1 MRLGEVKMK
10 LFVLLMVLCILITYA
25 PATAVAE
32 DVESAG
38 GETQVENTGEVRSE
52 NTIGEAQAEDIA
64 EGVQADD
71 EGNQP
76 EEDVKESPDGQ
87 TGEKE
92 ETKDKENEK
101 KTKEEDNNGQVL
113 LIDGTDPAVL
123 HLKAAGG
130 ALKSASTGSK
140 LDPTKI
146 KKVSW
151 VHSSWSW
158 LITAQKNK
166 ADGTHVRKI
175 TSVKDDEGNEL
186 LDQDGITAGYVY
198 CTEPGTNTPEDLH
211 FGHQFGASDGE
222 YEAKNGETVQSMAD
236 LAGKKIVASGQ
247 GSTPEYALNYLLEK
261 NGLTGQVEVEY
272 VSEHDEAVS
281 ALVAGKADLVMI
293 PEPKV
298 TAALSQLETA
308 RVAISLTDEWDK
320 VSDTQM
326 ITGVLVVQKAFAN
339 EHPEIL
345 KAFLEEYEA
354 SVKFTNENPQEAS
367 QLIEKYGI
375 IPKAP
380 VALKALP
387 NCNIVYIDG
396 SEMAA
401 AVTAMLTTLFDANPA
416 SVGGSLPGEE
426 MFYESHS

>member
-1 MRLGEVKMK
+1 MKKTIAIILTLLLGISLLAGCGKKEEEPQPTTQEQKAAQDTSVDIHVTALKGPTGMGMAYLNQQSDDGNTAYKYTINYAGAPDEVVGGLISGEIDIAAVPVNLAATLFNKTNGEV
-10 LFVLLMVLCILITYA
+10 L
-25 PATAVAE
+25 TAAVNTLG
-32 DVESAG
+32 VIYI
-38 GETQVENTGEVRSE
+38 VENG
-52 NTIGEAQAEDIA
+52 D
-64 EGVQADD
+64 
-71 EGNQP
+71 
-76 EEDVKESPDGQ
+76 
-87 TGEKE
+87 
-92 ETKDKENEK
+92 
-101 KTKEEDNNGQVL
+101 
-113 LIDGTDPAVL
+113 
-123 HLKAAGG
+123 
-130 ALKSASTGSK
+130 
-140 LDPTKI
+140 
-146 KKVSW
+146 
-151 VHSSWSW
+151 
-158 LITAQKNK
+158 
-166 ADGTHVRKI
+166 
-175 TSVKDDEGNEL
+175 
-186 LDQDGITAGYVY
+186 
-198 CTEPGTNTPEDLH
+198 
-211 FGHQFGASDGE
+211 
-222 YEAKNGETVQSMAD
+222 TVQSMAD
-236 LAGKKIVASGQ
+236 LAGRKIVASGQ

-298 TAALSQLETA
+298 TAALSQLESA

-345 KAFLEEYEA
+345 KDFLEEYKA
-354 SVKFTNENPQEAS
+354 SVEFTNANPQEAS

-387 NCNIVYIDG
+387 NCNIVYMDG

-401 AVTAMLTTLFDANPA
+401 AVTAMLTTLYDANPT
-416 SVGGSLPGEE
+416 SVGGNLPGEE

>member
-1 MRLGEVKMK
+1 MKKTIAIILTLLLGISLLAGCEKKEEEPQPSTQEQKAAQDTSVSVNVTALKGPTGMGMAYLNQQSDDGNTAYQYTVNYAGAPDEVVGGLISGEIDIAAVPVNLAATLYNKTNGEV
-10 LFVLLMVLCILITYA
+10 L
-25 PATAVAE
+25 TAAVNTLG
-32 DVESAG
+32 VIYI
-38 GETQVENTGEVRSE
+38 VENG
-52 NTIGEAQAEDIA
+52 D
-64 EGVQADD
+64 
-71 EGNQP
+71 
-76 EEDVKESPDGQ
+76 
-87 TGEKE
+87 
-92 ETKDKENEK
+92 
-101 KTKEEDNNGQVL
+101 
-113 LIDGTDPAVL
+113 
-123 HLKAAGG
+123 
-130 ALKSASTGSK
+130 
-140 LDPTKI
+140 
-146 KKVSW
+146 
-151 VHSSWSW
+151 
-158 LITAQKNK
+158 
-166 ADGTHVRKI
+166 
-175 TSVKDDEGNEL
+175 
-186 LDQDGITAGYVY
+186 
-198 CTEPGTNTPEDLH
+198 
-211 FGHQFGASDGE
+211 
-222 YEAKNGETVQSMAD
+222 TVQSMAD

-298 TAALSQLETA
+298 TAALSQLESA

-345 KAFLEEYEA
+345 KAFLEEYKA
-354 SVKFTNENPQEAS
+354 SVEFTNANPQEAS

-387 NCNIVYIDG
+387 NCNIVYMDG

-401 AVTAMLTTLFDANPA
+401 AVTAMLTTLYDANPT

>member
-1 MRLGEVKMK
+1 MKKTIAIILTLLLGISLLAGCGKKEEEPQPSTQEQKAAQDTSVDINVTALKGPTGMGMAYLNQQSDDGNTAYKYTINYAGAPDEVVGGLISGEIDIAAVPVNLAATLFNKTNGEV
-10 LFVLLMVLCILITYA
+10 L
-25 PATAVAE
+25 TAAVNTLG
-32 DVESAG
+32 VIYI
-38 GETQVENTGEVRSE
+38 VENG
-52 NTIGEAQAEDIA
+52 D
-64 EGVQADD
+64 
-71 EGNQP
+71 
-76 EEDVKESPDGQ
+76 
-87 TGEKE
+87 
-92 ETKDKENEK
+92 
-101 KTKEEDNNGQVL
+101 
-113 LIDGTDPAVL
+113 
-123 HLKAAGG
+123 
-130 ALKSASTGSK
+130 
-140 LDPTKI
+140 
-146 KKVSW
+146 
-151 VHSSWSW
+151 
-158 LITAQKNK
+158 
-166 ADGTHVRKI
+166 
-175 TSVKDDEGNEL
+175 
-186 LDQDGITAGYVY
+186 
-198 CTEPGTNTPEDLH
+198 
-211 FGHQFGASDGE
+211 
-222 YEAKNGETVQSMAD
+222 TVQSMAD

-308 RVAISLTDEWDK
+308 RVAISLTEEWDK

-345 KAFLEEYEA
+345 KAFLEEYKA
-354 SVKFTNENPQEAS
+354 SVEFTNGNQQEAS

-401 AVTAMLTTLFDANPA
+401 SVTAMLTTLFNANPA
-416 SVGGSLPGEE
+416 SVGGNLPGAE
-426 MFYESHS
+426 MFYESPS

>member
-1 MRLGEVKMK
+1 MKKTIAIILTLLLGISLLAGCGKKEEEPQPTTQEQKAAQDTSVDIHVTALKGPTGMGMAYLNQQSDDGNTAYKYTINYAGAPDEVVGGLISGEIDIAAVPVNLAATLFNKTNGEV
-10 LFVLLMVLCILITYA
+10 L
-25 PATAVAE
+25 TAAVNTLG
-32 DVESAG
+32 VIYI
-38 GETQVENTGEVRSE
+38 VENGDS
-52 NTIGEAQAEDIA
+52 
-64 EGVQADD
+64 
-71 EGNQP
+71 
-76 EEDVKESPDGQ
+76 
-87 TGEKE
+87 
-92 ETKDKENEK
+92 
-101 KTKEEDNNGQVL
+101 
-113 LIDGTDPAVL
+113 
-123 HLKAAGG
+123 
-130 ALKSASTGSK
+130 
-140 LDPTKI
+140 
-146 KKVSW
+146 
-151 VHSSWSW
+151 
-158 LITAQKNK
+158 
-166 ADGTHVRKI
+166 
-175 TSVKDDEGNEL
+175 
-186 LDQDGITAGYVY
+186 
-198 CTEPGTNTPEDLH
+198 
-211 FGHQFGASDGE
+211 
-222 YEAKNGETVQSMAD
+222 VQSMAD

-345 KAFLEEYEA
+345 KAFLEEYKA
-354 SVKFTNENPQEAS
+354 SVEFTNGNPQEAS

-416 SVGGSLPGEE
+416 SVGGNLPGEE

>member
-1 MRLGEVKMK
+1 MKKTIAIILTLLLGISLLAGCGKKEEEPQPTTQEQKAAQDTSVDIHVTALKGPTGMGMAYLNQQSDDGNTAYKYTINYAGAPDEVVGGLISGEINIAAVPVNLAATLFNKTNGEV
-10 LFVLLMVLCILITYA
+10 L
-25 PATAVAE
+25 TAAVNTLG
-32 DVESAG
+32 VIYI
-38 GETQVENTGEVRSE
+38 VENG
-52 NTIGEAQAEDIA
+52 D
-64 EGVQADD
+64 
-71 EGNQP
+71 
-76 EEDVKESPDGQ
+76 
-87 TGEKE
+87 
-92 ETKDKENEK
+92 
-101 KTKEEDNNGQVL
+101 
-113 LIDGTDPAVL
+113 
-123 HLKAAGG
+123 
-130 ALKSASTGSK
+130 
-140 LDPTKI
+140 
-146 KKVSW
+146 
-151 VHSSWSW
+151 
-158 LITAQKNK
+158 
-166 ADGTHVRKI
+166 
-175 TSVKDDEGNEL
+175 
-186 LDQDGITAGYVY
+186 
-198 CTEPGTNTPEDLH
+198 
-211 FGHQFGASDGE
+211 
-222 YEAKNGETVQSMAD
+222 TVQSMAD

-345 KAFLEEYEA
+345 KAFLEEYKA
-354 SVKFTNENPQEAS
+354 SVEFTNGNPQEAS

-396 SEMAA
+396 GEMAA
-401 AVTAMLTTLFDANPA
+401 SVTAMLTTLFDANPA
-416 SVGGSLPGEE
+416 SVGGNLPGEE

>member
-1 MRLGEVKMK
+1 MKKTIAIILTLLLGISLLAGCGKKEEEPQPTTQEQKAAQDTSVDIHVTALKGPTGMGMAYLNQQSDDGNTAYKYTVNYAGAPDEVVGGLISGEIDIAAVPVNLAATLFNKTNGEV
-10 LFVLLMVLCILITYA
+10 L
-25 PATAVAE
+25 TAAVNTLGVIYI
-32 DVESAG
+32 VE
-38 GETQVENTGEVRSE
+38 
-52 NTIGEAQAEDIA
+52 
-64 EGVQADD
+64 
-71 EGNQP
+71 
-76 EEDVKESPDGQ
+76 
-87 TGEKE
+87 
-92 ETKDKENEK
+92 
-101 KTKEEDNNGQVL
+101 
-113 LIDGTDPAVL
+113 
-123 HLKAAGG
+123 
-130 ALKSASTGSK
+130 
-140 LDPTKI
+140 
-146 KKVSW
+146 
-151 VHSSWSW
+151 
-158 LITAQKNK
+158 
-166 ADGTHVRKI
+166 
-175 TSVKDDEGNEL
+175 
-186 LDQDGITAGYVY
+186 
-198 CTEPGTNTPEDLH
+198 
-211 FGHQFGASDGE
+211 
-222 YEAKNGETVQSMAD
+222 NGETVQSMAD

-298 TAALSQLETA
+298 TAALSQMETA

-345 KAFLEEYEA
+345 KAFLEEYKA
-354 SVKFTNENPQEAS
+354 SVEFTNGNPQEAS

-401 AVTAMLTTLFDANPA
+401 SVTAMLTTLFDANPA

>member
-1 MRLGEVKMK
+1 MKKTIAIILTLLLGISLLAGCGKKEEEPQPSTQEQKAAQDTSVDIHVTALKGPTGMGMAYLNQQSDDGNTAYKYTINYAGAPDEVVGGLISGEIDIAAVPVNLAATLFNKTNGEV
-10 LFVLLMVLCILITYA
+10 L
-25 PATAVAE
+25 TAAVNTLG
-32 DVESAG
+32 VIYI
-38 GETQVENTGEVRSE
+38 VENGDS
-52 NTIGEAQAEDIA
+52 
-64 EGVQADD
+64 
-71 EGNQP
+71 
-76 EEDVKESPDGQ
+76 
-87 TGEKE
+87 
-92 ETKDKENEK
+92 
-101 KTKEEDNNGQVL
+101 
-113 LIDGTDPAVL
+113 
-123 HLKAAGG
+123 
-130 ALKSASTGSK
+130 
-140 LDPTKI
+140 
-146 KKVSW
+146 
-151 VHSSWSW
+151 
-158 LITAQKNK
+158 
-166 ADGTHVRKI
+166 
-175 TSVKDDEGNEL
+175 
-186 LDQDGITAGYVY
+186 
-198 CTEPGTNTPEDLH
+198 
-211 FGHQFGASDGE
+211 
-222 YEAKNGETVQSMAD
+222 VQSMAD

-345 KAFLEEYEA
+345 KAFLEEYKA
-354 SVKFTNENPQEAS
+354 SVEFTNGNPQEAS

-416 SVGGSLPGEE
+416 SVGGNLPGEE

>member
-1 MRLGEVKMK
+1 MKKTIAIILTLLLGISLLAGCGKKEEEPQPSTQEQKAAQDTSVDIHVTALKGPTGMGMAYLNQQSDDGNTAYKYTINYAGAPDEVVGGLISGEIDIAAVPVNLAATLFNKTNGEV
-10 LFVLLMVLCILITYA
+10 L
-25 PATAVAE
+25 TAAVNTLG
-32 DVESAG
+32 VIYI
-38 GETQVENTGEVRSE
+38 VENG
-52 NTIGEAQAEDIA
+52 D
-64 EGVQADD
+64 
-71 EGNQP
+71 
-76 EEDVKESPDGQ
+76 
-87 TGEKE
+87 
-92 ETKDKENEK
+92 
-101 KTKEEDNNGQVL
+101 
-113 LIDGTDPAVL
+113 
-123 HLKAAGG
+123 
-130 ALKSASTGSK
+130 
-140 LDPTKI
+140 
-146 KKVSW
+146 
-151 VHSSWSW
+151 
-158 LITAQKNK
+158 
-166 ADGTHVRKI
+166 
-175 TSVKDDEGNEL
+175 
-186 LDQDGITAGYVY
+186 
-198 CTEPGTNTPEDLH
+198 
-211 FGHQFGASDGE
+211 
-222 YEAKNGETVQSMAD
+222 TVQSMAD

-345 KAFLEEYEA
+345 KAFLEEYKA
-354 SVKFTNENPQEAS
+354 SVEFTNGNPQEAS

-387 NCNIVYIDG
+387 NCNIVDIDG

-401 AVTAMLTTLFDANPA
+401 SVTAMLTTLFDANPA

>member
-1 MRLGEVKMK
+1 MKKSIAIIITLLLGITLLAGCGKKEIEPQPSTKEQTSAQDTSVEINVTALKGPTGMGMAYLNQQSDDGNTAYKYTINYAGAPDEVVGGLISGEIDIAAVPVNLAAT
-10 LFVLLMVLCILITYA
+10 LFNKTNGEIL
-25 PATAVAE
+25 TAAVNTLG
-32 DVESAG
+32 VIYI
-38 GETQVENTGEVRSE
+38 VENGE
-52 NTIGEAQAEDIA
+52 N
-64 EGVQADD
+64 
-71 EGNQP
+71 
-76 EEDVKESPDGQ
+76 
-87 TGEKE
+87 
-92 ETKDKENEK
+92 
-101 KTKEEDNNGQVL
+101 
-113 LIDGTDPAVL
+113 
-123 HLKAAGG
+123 
-130 ALKSASTGSK
+130 
-140 LDPTKI
+140 
-146 KKVSW
+146 
-151 VHSSWSW
+151 
-158 LITAQKNK
+158 
-166 ADGTHVRKI
+166 
-175 TSVKDDEGNEL
+175 
-186 LDQDGITAGYVY
+186 
-198 CTEPGTNTPEDLH
+198 
-211 FGHQFGASDGE
+211 
-222 YEAKNGETVQSMAD
+222 VQSMAD

-345 KAFLEEYEA
+345 KDFLEEYKA
-354 SVKFTNENPQEAS
+354 SVKFTNANPQEAS

-401 AVTAMLTTLFDANPA
+401 SVTAMLTTLFDANPA
-416 SVGGSLPGEE
+416 SVGGKLPGEE

>member
-1 MRLGEVKMK
+1 MKKTIAIILTLLLGISLLAGCGKKEEEPQPSTQEQKAAQDTSVDINVTALKGPTGMGMAYLNQQSDDGNTAYKYTINYAGAPDEVVGGLISGEIDIAAVPVNLAATLFNKTNGEV
-10 LFVLLMVLCILITYA
+10 L
-25 PATAVAE
+25 TAAVNTLG
-32 DVESAG
+32 VIYI
-38 GETQVENTGEVRSE
+38 VENG
-52 NTIGEAQAEDIA
+52 D
-64 EGVQADD
+64 
-71 EGNQP
+71 
-76 EEDVKESPDGQ
+76 
-87 TGEKE
+87 
-92 ETKDKENEK
+92 
-101 KTKEEDNNGQVL
+101 
-113 LIDGTDPAVL
+113 
-123 HLKAAGG
+123 
-130 ALKSASTGSK
+130 
-140 LDPTKI
+140 
-146 KKVSW
+146 
-151 VHSSWSW
+151 
-158 LITAQKNK
+158 
-166 ADGTHVRKI
+166 
-175 TSVKDDEGNEL
+175 
-186 LDQDGITAGYVY
+186 
-198 CTEPGTNTPEDLH
+198 
-211 FGHQFGASDGE
+211 
-222 YEAKNGETVQSMAD
+222 TVQSMAD

-308 RVAISLTDEWDK
+308 RVAISLTEEWDK

-345 KAFLEEYEA
+345 KAFLEEYKA
-354 SVKFTNENPQEAS
+354 SVEFTNGNQQEAS

-401 AVTAMLTTLFDANPA
+401 SVTAMLTTLFNANPA
-416 SVGGSLPGEE
+416 SVGGNLPGAE

>member
-1 MRLGEVKMK
+1 MKKTIAIILTLLLGISLLAGCGKKEEEPQPSTQEQKAAQDTSVDIHVTALKGPTGMGMAYLNQQSDDGNTAYKYTINYAGAPDEVVGGLISGEIDIAAVPVNLAATLFNKTNGEV
-10 LFVLLMVLCILITYA
+10 L
-25 PATAVAE
+25 TAAVNTLGVIYI
-32 DVESAG
+32 VE
-38 GETQVENTGEVRSE
+38 
-52 NTIGEAQAEDIA
+52 
-64 EGVQADD
+64 
-71 EGNQP
+71 
-76 EEDVKESPDGQ
+76 
-87 TGEKE
+87 
-92 ETKDKENEK
+92 
-101 KTKEEDNNGQVL
+101 
-113 LIDGTDPAVL
+113 
-123 HLKAAGG
+123 
-130 ALKSASTGSK
+130 
-140 LDPTKI
+140 
-146 KKVSW
+146 
-151 VHSSWSW
+151 
-158 LITAQKNK
+158 
-166 ADGTHVRKI
+166 
-175 TSVKDDEGNEL
+175 
-186 LDQDGITAGYVY
+186 
-198 CTEPGTNTPEDLH
+198 
-211 FGHQFGASDGE
+211 
-222 YEAKNGETVQSMAD
+222 NGETVQSMAD

-298 TAALSQLETA
+298 TAALSQLESA

-345 KAFLEEYEA
+345 KAFLEEYKA
-354 SVKFTNENPQEAS
+354 SVEFTNANPQEAS

-387 NCNIVYIDG
+387 NCNIVYMDG

-401 AVTAMLTTLFDANPA
+401 AVTAMLTTLYDANPT

>member
-1 MRLGEVKMK
+1 MKKTIAIILTLLLGISLLAGCGKKEEEPQPSTQEQKAAQDTSVDINVTALKGPTGMGMAYLNQQSDDGNTAYKYTINYAGAPDEVVGGLISGEIDIAAVPVNLAAILFNKTNGEV
-10 LFVLLMVLCILITYA
+10 L
-25 PATAVAE
+25 TAAVNTLG
-32 DVESAG
+32 VIYI
-38 GETQVENTGEVRSE
+38 VENG
-52 NTIGEAQAEDIA
+52 D
-64 EGVQADD
+64 
-71 EGNQP
+71 
-76 EEDVKESPDGQ
+76 
-87 TGEKE
+87 
-92 ETKDKENEK
+92 
-101 KTKEEDNNGQVL
+101 
-113 LIDGTDPAVL
+113 
-123 HLKAAGG
+123 
-130 ALKSASTGSK
+130 
-140 LDPTKI
+140 
-146 KKVSW
+146 
-151 VHSSWSW
+151 
-158 LITAQKNK
+158 
-166 ADGTHVRKI
+166 
-175 TSVKDDEGNEL
+175 
-186 LDQDGITAGYVY
+186 
-198 CTEPGTNTPEDLH
+198 
-211 FGHQFGASDGE
+211 
-222 YEAKNGETVQSMAD
+222 TVQSMAD

-308 RVAISLTDEWDK
+308 RVAISLTEEWDK

-345 KAFLEEYEA
+345 KAFLEEYKA
-354 SVKFTNENPQEAS
+354 SVEFTNGNQQEAS

-401 AVTAMLTTLFDANPA
+401 SVTAMLTTLFNANPA
-416 SVGGSLPGEE
+416 SVGGNLPGAE

>member
-1 MRLGEVKMK
+1 MKKTIAIILTLLLGISLLAGCGKKEEEPQPTTQEQKAAQDTSVDIHVTALKGPTGMGMAYLNQQSDDGNTAYKYTINYAGAPDEVVGGLISGEIDIAAVPVNLAATLFNKTNGEV
-10 LFVLLMVLCILITYA
+10 L
-25 PATAVAE
+25 TAAVNTLGVIYI
-32 DVESAG
+32 VE
-38 GETQVENTGEVRSE
+38 
-52 NTIGEAQAEDIA
+52 
-64 EGVQADD
+64 
-71 EGNQP
+71 
-76 EEDVKESPDGQ
+76 
-87 TGEKE
+87 
-92 ETKDKENEK
+92 
-101 KTKEEDNNGQVL
+101 
-113 LIDGTDPAVL
+113 
-123 HLKAAGG
+123 
-130 ALKSASTGSK
+130 
-140 LDPTKI
+140 
-146 KKVSW
+146 
-151 VHSSWSW
+151 
-158 LITAQKNK
+158 
-166 ADGTHVRKI
+166 
-175 TSVKDDEGNEL
+175 
-186 LDQDGITAGYVY
+186 
-198 CTEPGTNTPEDLH
+198 
-211 FGHQFGASDGE
+211 
-222 YEAKNGETVQSMAD
+222 NGETVQSMAD

-345 KAFLEEYEA
+345 KAFLEEYKA
-354 SVKFTNENPQEAS
+354 SVEFTNGNPQEAS

-416 SVGGSLPGEE
+416 SVGGNLPGEE

>member
-1 MRLGEVKMK
+1 MKKTIAIILTLLLGISLLAGCGKKEEEPQPTTQEQKAAQDTSVDIHVTALKGPTGMGMAYLNQQSDDGNTAYKYTVNYAGAPDEVVGGLISGEIDIAAVPVNLAATLFNKTNGEV
-10 LFVLLMVLCILITYA
+10 L
-25 PATAVAE
+25 TAAVNTLGVIYI
-32 DVESAG
+32 VE
-38 GETQVENTGEVRSE
+38 
-52 NTIGEAQAEDIA
+52 
-64 EGVQADD
+64 
-71 EGNQP
+71 
-76 EEDVKESPDGQ
+76 
-87 TGEKE
+87 
-92 ETKDKENEK
+92 
-101 KTKEEDNNGQVL
+101 
-113 LIDGTDPAVL
+113 
-123 HLKAAGG
+123 
-130 ALKSASTGSK
+130 
-140 LDPTKI
+140 
-146 KKVSW
+146 
-151 VHSSWSW
+151 
-158 LITAQKNK
+158 
-166 ADGTHVRKI
+166 
-175 TSVKDDEGNEL
+175 
-186 LDQDGITAGYVY
+186 
-198 CTEPGTNTPEDLH
+198 
-211 FGHQFGASDGE
+211 
-222 YEAKNGETVQSMAD
+222 NGETVQSMAD

-396 SEMAA
+396 GEMAA
-401 AVTAMLTTLFDANPA
+401 SVTAMLTTLFDANPA
-416 SVGGSLPGEE
+416 SVGGNLPGEE

>member
-1 MRLGEVKMK
+1 MKKTIAIILTLLLGISLLAGCGKKEEEPQPSTQEQKAAQDTSVDIHVTALKGPTGMGMAYLNQQSDDGNTAYKYTINYAGAPDEVVGGLISGEIDIAAVPVNLAATLFNKTNGEV
-10 LFVLLMVLCILITYA
+10 L
-25 PATAVAE
+25 TAAVNTLG
-32 DVESAG
+32 VIYI
-38 GETQVENTGEVRSE
+38 VENG
-52 NTIGEAQAEDIA
+52 D
-64 EGVQADD
+64 
-71 EGNQP
+71 
-76 EEDVKESPDGQ
+76 
-87 TGEKE
+87 
-92 ETKDKENEK
+92 
-101 KTKEEDNNGQVL
+101 
-113 LIDGTDPAVL
+113 
-123 HLKAAGG
+123 
-130 ALKSASTGSK
+130 
-140 LDPTKI
+140 
-146 KKVSW
+146 
-151 VHSSWSW
+151 
-158 LITAQKNK
+158 
-166 ADGTHVRKI
+166 
-175 TSVKDDEGNEL
+175 
-186 LDQDGITAGYVY
+186 
-198 CTEPGTNTPEDLH
+198 
-211 FGHQFGASDGE
+211 
-222 YEAKNGETVQSMAD
+222 TVQSMAD

-298 TAALSQLETA
+298 TAALSQLESA

-345 KAFLEEYEA
+345 KAFLEEYKA
-354 SVKFTNENPQEAS
+354 SVEFTNANPQEAS

-387 NCNIVYIDG
+387 NCNIVYMDG

-401 AVTAMLTTLFDANPA
+401 AVTAMLTTLYDANPT

>member
-1 MRLGEVKMK
+1 MKKTIAIILTLLLGISLLAGCGKKEEEPQPTTQEQKAAQDTSVDIHVTALKGPTGMGMAYLNQQSDDGNTAYKYTINYAGAPDEVVGGLISGEIDIAAVPVNLAATLFNKTNGEV
-10 LFVLLMVLCILITYA
+10 L
-25 PATAVAE
+25 TAAVNTLG
-32 DVESAG
+32 VIYI
-38 GETQVENTGEVRSE
+38 VENG
-52 NTIGEAQAEDIA
+52 D
-64 EGVQADD
+64 
-71 EGNQP
+71 
-76 EEDVKESPDGQ
+76 
-87 TGEKE
+87 
-92 ETKDKENEK
+92 
-101 KTKEEDNNGQVL
+101 
-113 LIDGTDPAVL
+113 
-123 HLKAAGG
+123 
-130 ALKSASTGSK
+130 
-140 LDPTKI
+140 
-146 KKVSW
+146 
-151 VHSSWSW
+151 
-158 LITAQKNK
+158 
-166 ADGTHVRKI
+166 
-175 TSVKDDEGNEL
+175 
-186 LDQDGITAGYVY
+186 
-198 CTEPGTNTPEDLH
+198 
-211 FGHQFGASDGE
+211 
-222 YEAKNGETVQSMAD
+222 TVQSMAD

-339 EHPEIL
+339 EHSEIL
-345 KAFLEEYEA
+345 KAFLEEYKA
-354 SVKFTNENPQEAS
+354 SVEFTNENPQEAS

-396 SEMAA
+396 REMAA

-416 SVGGSLPGEE
+416 SVGGNLPGEE

>member
-1 MRLGEVKMK
+1 MKKTIAIIITLLLGISLLAGCGKKEEQPQPTTQEQTAAQDTSVEINVTALKGPTGMGMAYLNQQSDDGNTAYKYTINYAGAPDEVVGGLISGEIDIAAVPVNLAATLFNKTNGEV
-10 LFVLLMVLCILITYA
+10 L
-25 PATAVAE
+25 TAAVNTLGVIYI
-32 DVESAG
+32 VE
-38 GETQVENTGEVRSE
+38 
-52 NTIGEAQAEDIA
+52 
-64 EGVQADD
+64 
-71 EGNQP
+71 
-76 EEDVKESPDGQ
+76 
-87 TGEKE
+87 
-92 ETKDKENEK
+92 
-101 KTKEEDNNGQVL
+101 
-113 LIDGTDPAVL
+113 
-123 HLKAAGG
+123 
-130 ALKSASTGSK
+130 
-140 LDPTKI
+140 
-146 KKVSW
+146 
-151 VHSSWSW
+151 
-158 LITAQKNK
+158 
-166 ADGTHVRKI
+166 
-175 TSVKDDEGNEL
+175 
-186 LDQDGITAGYVY
+186 
-198 CTEPGTNTPEDLH
+198 
-211 FGHQFGASDGE
+211 
-222 YEAKNGETVQSMAD
+222 NGETVQSMAD

-326 ITGVLVVQKAFAN
+326 ITGVLVVQKAFAA

-345 KAFLEEYEA
+345 KAFLEEYKV
-354 SVKFTNENPQEAS
+354 SVEFTNGNPQEAS

-375 IPKAP
+375 ITKAP

-401 AVTAMLTTLFDANPA
+401 SVTAMLTTLFDANPA
-416 SVGGSLPGEE
+416 SVGGNLPGEE

>member
-1 MRLGEVKMK
+1 MKKTIAIILTLLLGISLLAGCGKKEEEPQPSTQEQKAAQDTSVSVNVTALKGPTGMGMAYLNQQSDDGNTAYQYTVNYAGAPDEVVGGLISGEIDIAAVPVNLAATLYNKTNGEV
-10 LFVLLMVLCILITYA
+10 L
-25 PATAVAE
+25 TAAVNTLG
-32 DVESAG
+32 VIYI
-38 GETQVENTGEVRSE
+38 VENG
-52 NTIGEAQAEDIA
+52 D
-64 EGVQADD
+64 
-71 EGNQP
+71 
-76 EEDVKESPDGQ
+76 
-87 TGEKE
+87 
-92 ETKDKENEK
+92 
-101 KTKEEDNNGQVL
+101 
-113 LIDGTDPAVL
+113 
-123 HLKAAGG
+123 
-130 ALKSASTGSK
+130 
-140 LDPTKI
+140 
-146 KKVSW
+146 
-151 VHSSWSW
+151 
-158 LITAQKNK
+158 
-166 ADGTHVRKI
+166 
-175 TSVKDDEGNEL
+175 
-186 LDQDGITAGYVY
+186 
-198 CTEPGTNTPEDLH
+198 
-211 FGHQFGASDGE
+211 
-222 YEAKNGETVQSMAD
+222 TVQSMAD

-298 TAALSQLETA
+298 TAALSQLESA

-345 KAFLEEYEA
+345 KAFLEEYKA
-354 SVKFTNENPQEAS
+354 SVEFTNANPQEAS

-387 NCNIVYIDG
+387 NCNIVYMDG

-401 AVTAMLTTLFDANPA
+401 AVTAMLTTLYDANPT

>member
-1 MRLGEVKMK
+1 MKKTIAIILTLLLGISLLAGCGKKEEEPQPTTQEQKAAQDTSVDIHVTALKGPTGMGMAYLNQQSDDGNTAYKYTINYAGAPDEVVGGLISGEIDIAAVPVNLAATLFNKTNGEV
-10 LFVLLMVLCILITYA
+10 L
-25 PATAVAE
+25 TAAVNTLGVIYI
-32 DVESAG
+32 VE
-38 GETQVENTGEVRSE
+38 
-52 NTIGEAQAEDIA
+52 
-64 EGVQADD
+64 
-71 EGNQP
+71 
-76 EEDVKESPDGQ
+76 
-87 TGEKE
+87 
-92 ETKDKENEK
+92 
-101 KTKEEDNNGQVL
+101 
-113 LIDGTDPAVL
+113 
-123 HLKAAGG
+123 
-130 ALKSASTGSK
+130 
-140 LDPTKI
+140 
-146 KKVSW
+146 
-151 VHSSWSW
+151 
-158 LITAQKNK
+158 
-166 ADGTHVRKI
+166 
-175 TSVKDDEGNEL
+175 
-186 LDQDGITAGYVY
+186 
-198 CTEPGTNTPEDLH
+198 
-211 FGHQFGASDGE
+211 
-222 YEAKNGETVQSMAD
+222 NGETVQSMAD

-345 KAFLEEYEA
+345 KAFLEEYKA
-354 SVKFTNENPQEAS
+354 SVEFTNGNPQEAS

-401 AVTAMLTTLFDANPA
+401 SVTAMLTTLFDANPA
-416 SVGGSLPGEE
+416 SVGGNLPGEE